1 MDDAEH
7 SANHTD
13 LSRRIK
19 LGSCLYRT
27 LLDYMT
33 SMNTEYVGLSVPVSD
48 PEWYQPK
55 CAKFVDRFPKEYVD
69 EVEALLAQG
78 GCVLTLNKRKSD
90 DVSLFRVTSEKDFT
104 RVLLSLFVQSVQQRN
119 RHAGMLYAM
128 VNISPSLK
136 NSKRCVFVS
145 ETNQCCFRHLTAK
158 IVYKNR
164 AIPPDIR
171 LYVRSHIQ
179 HDTLLDLGV
188 ITKWFDCERHRP
200 FYTT

>member
-1 MDDAEH
+1 MDIYYCVLTLMDDAEH

-145 ETNQCCFRHLTAK
+145 ETNVSSAVSGIL
-158 IVYKNR
+158 
-164 AIPPDIR
+164 PP
-171 LYVRSHIQ
+171 RSC
-179 HDTLLDLGV
+179 
-188 ITKWFDCERHRP
+188 TKTELSLQIFVCM
-200 FYTT
+200 